1 MQFKDLTFHQK
12 KISDLGGKNVD
23 VWHYMIVQHENEHV
37 VITVSSTHNER
48 IEHLWRDVFRCVG
61 KIFYDIFYSLEEG
74 EALDPLNE
82 TDIFCLQY
90 VFLPTINKCLHD
102 FVECWNNHRL
112 SSEHCLTPYQLFLT
126 GRLEEFRTESLQE
139 HSHIQIP
146 HYFRISDPVA
156 VPRSS
161 FQPALSNYVRS

>member
-1 MQFKDLTFHQK
+1 M
-12 KISDLGGKNVD
+12 
-23 VWHYMIVQHENEHV
+23 W
-37 VITVSSTHNER
+37 ER
-48 IEHLWRDVFRCVG
+48 
-61 KIFYDIFYSLEEG
+61 FYDIFYSLEEE

-90 VFLPTINKCLHD
+90 VFIPRINKCLHD
-102 FVECWNNHRL
+102 FVECWNNHWL

-126 GRLEEFRTESLQE
+126 GRLEEFRAESLQE

-156 VPRSS
+156 VPRIS
-161 FQPALSNYVRS
+161 FQPCQVVITMLELYINQLIPGSVDFGVTCYNQCVSLVGTHVTLCSDCTC